1 LNGLNG
7 WTDLNHHPEA
17 MAESC
22 GIGYLFRKMNFY
34 DYVIV
39 GAGFAGAA
47 TAYHL
52 SRRNAGKI
60 LLLEQ
65 EAIPGFHSSGRN
77 AAMVRQCVPDLP
89 LDELTREGANFIR
102 HLPEDWPEPVQF
114 KQNGSLLL
122 GSGKGW
128 EKLQQDAKV
137 GLQVGIEMELWTPEQ
152 AKRVMP
158 LLRDAEFDGAAWC
171 GTDGIIDIHALLSGY
186 LKGATAQGAKVRYG
200 AAVRAIERGNREF
213 TITTDKDSV
222 QAGVLVNASGA
233 WANSLAGLAGVAP
246 LPLRPCRRHLFVSG
260 PLSWV
265 NKGWPFVWDVT
276 HDIYFRPEGDGLLL
290 CACDQEELP
299 PGDPPVNGEVQE
311 LLAEKIQN
319 YIPALS
325 DVSISRGWAGF
336 RTLTPDGRFVIG
348 WDGEMEGF
356 FWVAGLGGHGMTT
369 SAAVGRL
376 AADLLLSPGDPVAE
390 PFTPT
395 RFSEMD

>member
-1 LNGLNG
+1 M
-7 WTDLNHHPEA
+7 D
-17 MAESC
+17 
-22 GIGYLFRKMNFY
+22 FY
-34 DYVIV
+34 DYVII
-39 GAGFAGAA
+39 GAGFAGAG

-52 SRRNAGKI
+52 SRRGSGRI

-77 AAMVRQCVPDLP
+77 AAMVRQCVPDLA
-89 LDELTREGANFIR
+89 LDELTREGAHFIR
-102 HLPEDWPEPVQF
+102 NLPEDWPEPVQF

-128 EKLQQDAKV
+128 EKLQHDAKL
-137 GLQVGIEMELWTPEQ
+137 GRSVGIEMELWTPQQ
-152 AKRVMP
+152 AKRFLP

-186 LKGATAQGAKVRYG
+186 LKAAGAAGAKTRYG
-200 AAVRAIERGNREF
+200 AAVRAIEKQGKEF
-213 TITTDKDSV
+213 TIITDKDTV
-222 QAGVLVNASGA
+222 RTGVVVNASGA
-233 WANSLAGLAGVAP
+233 WANTLAGLAGAAR

-265 NKGWPFVWDVT
+265 NKAWPFVWDVT

-299 PGDPPVNGEVQE
+299 PCDPPVSGDVQE

-348 WDGEMEGF
+348 WDGEVEGF

-376 AADLLLSPGDPVAE
+376 AADLLLSTPRNNVDA
-390 PFTPT
+390 FSPT
-395 RFSEMD
+395 RFQRME

>member
-1 LNGLNG
+1 
-7 WTDLNHHPEA
+7 
-17 MAESC
+17 MAETR
-22 GIGYLFRKMNFY
+22 GIGYEFSKMDVF
-34 DYVIV
+34 DYVII

-52 SRRNAGKI
+52 SRRGARSI
-60 LLLEQ
+60 LILEQ

-77 AAMVRQCVPDLP
+77 AAMVRQCVPDFA

-102 HLPEDWPEPVQF
+102 NLPDDWPEPVQF

-137 GLQVGIEMELWTPEQ
+137 GLGVGIEMELWTPDQ
-152 AKRVMP
+152 AKRRVP

-186 LKGATAQGAKVRYG
+186 LKDATAKGAKLSYG
-200 AAVRAIERGNREF
+200 AGARAIERHGGRF
-213 TITTDKDSV
+213 TIVTEKDSV
-222 QAGVLVNASGA
+222 EARVIVNASGA
-233 WANSLAGLAGVAP
+233 WANTLAALAGARR

-265 NKGWPFVWDVT
+265 DKGWPFVWDVT

-299 PGDPPVNGEVQE
+299 PGDPPVNGDVREM
-311 LLAEKIQN
+311 LAEKIQN
-319 YIPALS
+319 HIPALS

-348 WDGEMEGF
+348 WDREVEGF

-376 AADLLLSPGDPVAE
+376 AADLLLSGPEKSAE
-390 PFTPT
+390 AFSPT
-395 RFSEMD
+395 RFRA

>member
-1 LNGLNG
+1 M
-7 WTDLNHHPEA
+7 D
-17 MAESC
+17 
-22 GIGYLFRKMNFY
+22 FY

-52 SRRNAGKI
+52 SRRGSGKI

-77 AAMVRQCVPDLP
+77 AAMVRQCVPDLA

-102 HLPEDWPEPVQF
+102 NPPDDWPEPVQF

-137 GLQVGIEMELWTPEQ
+137 GLSVGIEMELWSPEQ
-152 AKRVMP
+152 AKRYVP
-158 LLRDAEFDGAAWC
+158 LLRDAQFDGAAWC

-186 LKGATAQGAKVRYG
+186 LKGATAAGAKIRYG
-200 AAVRAIERGNREF
+200 AGVRAIERHEHEF
-213 TITTDKDSV
+213 TIRTDNDSARARV
-222 QAGVLVNASGA
+222 VVNASGA
-233 WANSLAGLAGVAP
+233 WANTLAALAGAAR

-276 HDIYFRPEGDGLLL
+276 HDIYFRPEADGLLL

-325 DVSISRGWAGF
+325 EVSISRGWAGF

-348 WDGEMEGF
+348 WDGDVEGL

-376 AADLLLSPGDPVAE
+376 AADLLLSAPKRSVEAFSPA
-390 PFTPT
+390 
-395 RFSEMD
+395 RFAAME